1 MLGIVIQ
8 GRKAAHEGLSNLAL
22 LCSRERISQAQQ
34 IHSVFIK
41 ILPSCWWL
49 MIDLEFREDARGRG
63 GSPKIPI
70 WVEFR
75 GHPHPHGG
83 PQQQQGHGLT
93 LEQTS

>member
-22 LCSRERISQAQQ
+22 LCSRERISQAQR

-49 MIDLEFREDARGRG
+49 MIDLEFREDARADVREKAG
-63 GSPKIPI
+63 GKGGTFPK
-70 WVEFR
+70 
-75 GHPHPHGG
+75 
-83 PQQQQGHGLT
+83 
-93 LEQTS
+93 